1 MHKFGYSQETIF
13 SKELDVDE
21 LGQVAL
27 EARDSDSMFYYLVIR
42 TSLGQSSILEY
53 GPIVPDIAILP
64 DVTEI
69 KFQRIDFNELKIKQI
84 IKKFLMARNK
94 GKNKIEDVIQIDV
107 NDALSRGINILEYM
121 KNFDKTS
128 NY

>member
-13 SKELDVDE
+13 SKELDIDE

-27 EARDSDSMFYYLVIR
+27 EAKDSDSMFYYLIIR

-53 GPIVPDIAILP
+53 GPIVPDINLLP
-64 DVTEI
+64 DSTEI
-69 KFQRIDFNELKIKQI
+69 KFQRVDFNELKIKQI
-84 IKKFLMARNK
+84 IKKFLLPRNK

-107 NDALSRGINILEYM
+107 NDALSRGVNILEYM
-121 KNFDKTS
+121 KNFDKES

>member
-13 SKELDVDE
+13 LKELDVDE

-27 EARDSDSMFYYLVIR
+27 EARDSDSMFYYLIIR

-53 GPIVPDIAILP
+53 GPIVPDVAILP
-64 DVTEI
+64 DMTEI

-107 NDALSRGINILEYM
+107 NDALSRGVNILEYM

>member
-27 EARDSDSMFYYLVIR
+27 EARDSDSMFYYLIIR

-53 GPIVPDIAILP
+53 GPIVPDVAILP
-64 DVTEI
+64 DMTEI

-107 NDALSRGINILEYM
+107 NDALSRGVNILEYM

>member
-1 MHKFGYSQETIF
+1 MHKFGYNQETIY
-13 SKELDVDE
+13 SKELDIDE
-21 LGQVAL
+21 IGQVAL
-27 EARDSDSMFYYLVIR
+27 EANDSDSMFYYLVIR

-64 DVTEI
+64 DITEI
-69 KFQRIDFNELKIKQI
+69 KFQRVDFNELKIKQI
-84 IKKFLMARNK
+84 IKRFLMPRNK
-94 GKNKIEDVIQIDV
+94 GKSKIEDVIQIDV
-107 NDALSRGINILEYM
+107 NDALGRGINILEYM